1 MGGQLRAAAQPG
13 FAAQPGNAAQ
23 PGVSGRTE
31 SIPFHVRNEF
41 RSTSRRHWLARAAGL
56 LVAGSLGVWARSS
69 RAAAEQS
76 TSSRQAREEAAAALP
91 LNELTEETQRKIVAV
106 VERPSIY
113 RRMPERVIPCDT
125 GLYIF
130 LLRNPEIVL
139 NIWQLM
145 GVSGMSVQRTG
156 AYSWKG
162 NDGAGTLC
170 NVELAY
176 GTSELHLAYGEG
188 YYEGPLFKRQI
199 NGRCVVM
206 LRSQYRRG
214 DDGREYVGNVLDIFL
229 AIDNL
234 GADLVAKTLYP
245 LVGRTADTNFAETT
259 RFLAKVSQT
268 AEINGPGM
276 QKLAVKL
283 SAVDAQVRDQFV
295 QVSAAVQQKAVARA
309 TGAGAGPTIKR

>member
-1 MGGQLRAAAQPG
+1 MMVGQLRATAQPG
-13 FAAQPGNAAQ
+13 ITAP
-23 PGVSGRTE
+23 PDTSLRTE
-31 SIPFHVRNEF
+31 FIPSQERNEF

-56 LVAGSLGVWARSS
+56 LLAGGVGFLARSS
-69 RAAAEQS
+69 CAAPEQS

-91 LNELTEETQRKIVAV
+91 LDKLTAETQQKILAV

-113 RRMPERVIPCDT
+113 RRMPEKVIPCDT

-145 GVSGMSVQRTG
+145 GVSGMAVQRTG
-156 AYSWKG
+156 AFTWKG

-206 LRSQYRRG
+206 LRSEYRRG
-214 DDGREYVGNVLDIFL
+214 EDGREYVSNLLDIFL

-268 AEINGPGM
+268 AEINGAGM
-276 QKLAVKL
+276 HKLAVKL
-283 SAVDAQVRDQFV
+283 AACDAQVRDQFV

-309 TGAGAGPTIKR
+309 TAVQGGPTIKR